1 MILSQKINAV
11 GDSTT
16 MKIAQK
22 AIEMKK
28 AGIDLI
34 DLSVGEPDFPTPEN
48 IKNAAKLALDRNQT
62 KYTVNSGLLELREA
76 IANKLFFDHN
86 LKYSS
91 NEIIVSTGAKQSIF
105 NAIQVLIDYGDEVIL
120 ANPNYVSY
128 EQIVNFAGGVIKK
141 IATEEKDGFILDAE
155 KIKSAI
161 SPKTK
166 MLILCNPSNPT
177 GSVHLK
183 KDLEKIAEVIEEK
196 NIFVLVDEIYEKLI
210 YDGISFQSFPALSE
224 KIKNKTI
231 LINGFSK
238 SYAMTG
244 WRLGFAAA
252 NTEIIS
258 VMNKLQS
265 HSTSNASTISQFA
278 AIEALTGDQGF
289 IQVMRDEFQRRRNYL
304 HAELENITE
313 QKIYK
318 PLGAFYIFLNIK
330 KYLGKNNIN
339 NSIDFASYILDK
351 HKVAIVPGLGFG
363 LDGYVR
369 ISYANNME
377 ILEKAIERLKQAFK
391 ELSH

>member
-1 MILSQKINAV
+1 MIFSEKINAV

-34 DLSVGEPDFPTPEN
+34 DLSVGEPDFPTPDN
-48 IKNAAKLALDRNQT
+48 IKNAAKLALDKNLT
-62 KYTVNSGLLELREA
+62 KYTVNSGIIELREA
-76 IANKLFFDHN
+76 IANKLFIDHN
-86 LKYSS
+86 LKYSP

-105 NAIQVLIDYGDEVIL
+105 NAIQVLIEIDDEVIM

-128 EQIVNFAGGVIKK
+128 EQIINFAGGKTIK
-141 IATEEKDGFILDAE
+141 INTSEKDGFIIDSRKLADAITE
-155 KIKSAI
+155 
-161 SPKTK
+161 KTK

-183 KDLEKIAEVIEEK
+183 NDLKKIAEVIEDK

-210 YDGISFQSFPALSE
+210 YDGISFQSFPALSS
-224 KIKNKTI
+224 KIKDKTI

-252 NTEIIS
+252 NSEIIS
-258 VMNKLQS
+258 AMNKLQS
-265 HSTSNASTISQFA
+265 HSTSNASTISQYA
-278 AIEALTGDQGF
+278 AIEALSGDQSF
-289 IQVMRDEFQRRRNYL
+289 IKKMRDEFEFRRNFL
-304 HAELENITE
+304 HAEFEQLTN

-318 PLGAFYIFLNIK
+318 PLGAFYFFLNLN
-330 KYLGKNNIN
+330 KYLGKNGIDT
-339 NSIDFASYILDK
+339 SFDFASYLLEK
-351 HKVAIVPGLGFG
+351 HRIAVVPGAGFG
-363 LDGYVR
+363 LDGYIR
-369 ISYANNME
+369 ISYANNMD
-377 ILEKAIERLKQAFK
+377 ILQKSIERFEKAFSD
-391 ELSH
+391 LSV